1 MLKPLADRIL
11 VKPLITE
18 DKTKSGIYIPETAKE
33 QRAEGEVIA
42 LGTGLKEGKKYE
54 FSVKVGDKVVF
65 EKWADDIKIDGKEYK
80 IMEESKVLGILKN
93 TK

>member
-1 MLKPLADRIL
+1 MLQPLGDRIL
-11 VKPLITE
+11 VKPLVSE
-18 DKTKSGIYIPETAKE
+18 DKTKSGIFIPDTAKE
-33 QRAEGEVIA
+33 QRAEGEVVA

-54 FSVKVGDKVVF
+54 FSVKVGDKVIF
-65 EKWADDIKIDGKEYK
+65 EKWVEDIKLDGVEYK